1 MRLSKHKSRNRR
13 RHAACRV
20 RTYGWS
26 VFARWFTGPESVQ
39 DAPDLQPAEQ
49 APPPDYRPLQPLPSG
64 FMGQRTLRLPRF
76 PARTAYT
83 PREADLDAA
92 SRVARSA
99 AGRPAYQIATD
110 VPLFRD
116 EKSLTEYEDRY
127 QARLRGLQ
135 RFQHPQ
141 PDGQGVRL
149 GSDQSPKTIT
159 WTTGAYREFAASQEQ
174 KPVTR

>member
-1 MRLSKHKSRNRR
+1 VRLSKHKSRNRR
-13 RHAACRV
+13 RHAAASA
-20 RTYGWS
+20 RTYGWPT
-26 VFARWFTGPESVQ
+26 FMRWFTGPESAQ
-39 DAPDLQPAEQ
+39 DAPDDQLAARVPD
-49 APPPDYRPLQPLPSG
+49 PDYRPLQPLPSG
-64 FMGQRTLRLPRF
+64 SMGQRTLRLPKF
-76 PARTAYT
+76 PARTAYV

-99 AGRPAYQIATD
+99 TGRPAYQIATD

-159 WTTGAYREFAASQEQ
+159 WTTAAYREFAASQEQ